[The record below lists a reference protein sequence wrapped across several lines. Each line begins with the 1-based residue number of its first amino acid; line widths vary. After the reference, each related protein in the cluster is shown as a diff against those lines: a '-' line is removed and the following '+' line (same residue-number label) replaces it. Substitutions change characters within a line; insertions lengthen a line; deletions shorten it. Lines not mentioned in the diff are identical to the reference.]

1 MNTTPVSPPSIPGI
15 PAIANK
21 GRDYVMSISGVDLI
35 DIEDELREMV
45 DVLKQRNEIEK
56 EKLDVLKKIK
66 KALRMESDR

>member
-1 MNTTPVSPPSIPGI
+1 
-15 PAIANK
+15 
-21 GRDYVMSISGVDLI
+21 MSISGVDLI

-66 KALRMESDR
+66 KALRMGSDR

>member
-1 MNTTPVSPPSIPGI
+1 
-15 PAIANK
+15 
-21 GRDYVMSISGVDLI
+21 MSISGVDLF
-35 DIEDELREMV
+35 DIEDELREIV

>member
-1 MNTTPVSPPSIPGI
+1 
-15 PAIANK
+15 
-21 GRDYVMSISGVDLI
+21 MSISGVDLI

>member
-1 MNTTPVSPPSIPGI
+1 
-15 PAIANK
+15 
-21 GRDYVMSISGVDLI
+21 MSISGVDLI

-66 KALRMESDR
+66 KAHRMESDR

>member
-1 MNTTPVSPPSIPGI
+1 
-15 PAIANK
+15 
-21 GRDYVMSISGVDLI
+21 MSISGVDLI
-35 DIEDELREMV
+35 DIEDELREIV